1 MDMVKERLRVQLT
14 AEEFEAKA
22 QEHSR
27 LRFAIQEVEE
37 LKKSHMQQFGAQLKK
52 LSVEAGRLAYD
63 VSQKT
68 EERELECA
76 QRPDYAKRLVAIIRP
91 DTGEIVRTRPM
102 TAEERQTHWDDFLG
116 RQVDGDENEGIPDN
130 EH

>member
-1 MDMVKERLRVQLT
+1 MDMVKERLRVALT
-14 AEEFEAKA
+14 PEEFEAKA
-22 QEHSR
+22 QESAR
-27 LRFAIQEVEE
+27 VKFTIDEVEE
-37 LKKSHMQQFGAQLKK
+37 LKASHMQSFGAQIKK
-52 LSVEAGRLAYD
+52 LKAELGRLAYD

-68 EERELECA
+68 EERMLECA

-102 TAEERQTHWDDFLG
+102 TEQERQTHWDEFLS
-116 RQVDGDENEGIPDN
+116 RDVGDDAEGIPDN